1 MDKIELQTSIEQH
14 NQLLLNIGSTLLASG
29 AHCGRIQ
36 RNVKRIAD
44 AMNIDTEIFFD
55 YSGLILTTKFKNHPT
70 ITSTHYKKID
80 GHFVHFD
87 TLADISVFSWKVHD
101 EKLPFNQVQEEFEE
115 IAARPHLPRWQI
127 VLGVGVACAS
137 LCILSNGN
145 WIDAA
150 FGFFGSMAGLI
161 VRQEITKRHYNIMIA
176 IVAAALVTSV
186 IASINVVNGFG
197 AAPEIALATSVL
209 YLVPGVPLVNSVIDL
224 IEGYVSTSIQ
234 RGFYGG
240 FLLLCIAIGMAMS
253 ILIFGLHNF

>member
-1 MDKIELQTSIEQH
+1 MEKQELRTSIEEH
-14 NQLLLNIGSTLLASG
+14 NQLLLNIGTTLLESG
-29 AHCGRIQ
+29 AHCGRID
-36 RNVKRIAD
+36 RNVRRIAD
-44 AMNIDTEIFFD
+44 AMNIDTELFFD
-55 YSGLILTTKFKNHPT
+55 YSGMILTTKFKDNPT
-70 ITSTHYKKID
+70 ITSTHYKKVK

-87 TLADISVFSWKVHD
+87 TLADISIFSWKVHD
-101 EKLPFNQVQEEFEE
+101 EKLSLNQVKEEFEE

-137 LCILSNGN
+137 LAILSNGN

-150 FGFFGSMAGLI
+150 FSFFASMTGLI
-161 VRQEITKRHYNIMIA
+161 VRQEVTKRNYNIMIA

-186 IASINVVNGFG
+186 ITSINVVNDFG
-197 AAPEIALATSVL
+197 AAPDIALATSVL